1 MNTEQIIQKC
11 YGITHWTAKRGK
23 AALRRDKKEFERC
36 DVTVN
41 DLVKKL
47 IKVIKD
53 ELT

>member
-11 YGITHWTAKRGK
+11 FGITHWAVRRGR
-23 AALRRDKKEFERC
+23 AALNKNRKEFDRSN
-36 DVTVN
+36 VTVN

-53 ELT
+53 EST